1 MIDNKELNAFKN
13 QIVKYGVIIAI
24 LCEIISLPFLG
35 WNPRFAYG
43 LALGTCIAIANF
55 HLLVFASKKVLD
67 RGKGVGLA
75 FIGYILRLFLYGGG
89 FYMSYRLGTD
99 SGLATLLGYLT
110 LKIGMIY
117 LKGFKP
123 KFSESSAK
131 GKKLNDLNND
141 QWAEEKKE
149 KQRLKQDRKK
159 NEKIDR
165 ED

>member
-13 QIVKYGVIIAI
+13 QIIKYSVIVAL
-24 LCEIISLPFLG
+24 LCEIVSLPFLG

-43 LALGTCIAIANF
+43 LTLGTCIAIANF
-55 HLLVFASKKVLD
+55 NLLVFASKKALD
-67 RGKGVGLA
+67 RGKGAGLA
-75 FIGYILRLFLYGGG
+75 FIGYIFRLFLYGGG

-99 SGLATLLGYLT
+99 SGLATLFGYLT

-131 GKKLNDLNND
+131 GKNLNDLSND

-149 KQRLKQDRKK
+149 KQRLKKDRKR
-159 NEKIDR
+159 KIDR
-165 ED
+165 